1 MKIGRIGVLAAGVA
15 MAATTAVGFGVA
27 AQAEPAGADVEVYTY
42 CGGAL
47 PGFPPPLQVI
57 VRNIGTATAENV
69 AVNYWTPFGPSG
81 SIIKP
86 TLAPGEIANYTVGT
100 ARTLELITA
109 TVTSTTPD
117 TNPGNNFV
125 VQPMLCT
132 GSM

>member
-1 MKIGRIGVLAAGVA
+1 MKVGRIGALAAGVA
-15 MAATTAVGFGVA
+15 TAATTAVGFGVA
-27 AQAEPAGADVEVYTY
+27 AQAEPTGADVEVYTY

-47 PGFPPPLQVI
+47 PGYPPPLQVI

-69 AVNYWTPFGPSG
+69 AVNYWAPFGPSG
-81 SIIKP
+81 SVIKP

-117 TNPGNNFV
+117 ANSRNNFV
-125 VQPMLCT
+125 VQPMFCP
-132 GSM
+132 GSI

>member
-1 MKIGRIGVLAAGVA
+1 MTIGRICAVAAGLA
-15 MAATTAVGFGVA
+15 MAATTTAGLGVA
-27 AQAEPAGADVEVYTY
+27 AHADPAGADVEVYTY

-81 SIIKP
+81 SVIKAA
-86 TLAPGEIANYTVGT
+86 LAPGEIANYTVGT

-109 TVTSTTPD
+109 RVTSTTPD
-117 TNPGNNFV
+117 ANPGNNFV
-125 VQPMLCT
+125 LQPMVCM
-132 GSM
+132 GSI